1 MQFKKVYSLLK
12 TFMINIELHIME
24 LTQVNNRWG
33 YMKIKVVSFIIIV
46 FLIVLFSLFYFSQ
59 HDEPQLVHYHKKPT
73 LTKSDKV
80 HLAEDHTLIVQQ
92 NAVWK
97 YVNQNIDNFVSVYGE
112 PDRKDPSLYDFE
124 WWIFK
129 QEDFYIQVAVQNET
143 IMSIYSNTA
152 TLDFSPLEIGQTI
165 EEIEEIYQLQE
176 EIEFDHIRF
185 KLTEDDLQ
193 QRPVLRLSEEVF
205 AQLYIDQFTEKLAGI
220 RLLNKDAF
228 EMLKPYE
235 LFYWG
240 EIKEASEPDVDQWE
254 AIEEGL
260 EQQIFD
266 LTNEIRTVH
275 ELERL
280 SWDEQAADAAKAH
293 SKDMLE
299 ENYFS
304 HYSLN
309 GDGLKERLLAANAH
323 YLSAGENI
331 AAHYVD
337 APAVIHGWL
346 NSEGHR
352 EALLKEEYT
361 HLGVGVYQSF
371 YTQNFIQK

>member
-1 MQFKKVYSLLK
+1 
-12 TFMINIELHIME
+12 
-24 LTQVNNRWG
+24 
-33 YMKIKVVSFIIIV
+33 MKIKVVSFIIIV
-46 FLIVLFSLFYFSQ
+46 FLIVFLSLHYFNKSE
-59 HDEPQLVHYHKKPT
+59 EPQMVHYHKIPT
-73 LTKSDKV
+73 QTKSEKV
-80 HLAEDHTLIVQQ
+80 HLEEDHTLIVQQ

-97 YVNQNIDNFVSVYGE
+97 YINQDIDSFVSVYGE
-112 PDRKDPSLYDFE
+112 PDRKDPSLYGFE

-129 QEDFYIQVAVQNET
+129 QDDFYMQLAVENDM
-143 IMSIYSNTA
+143 IISIYSNAA
-152 TLDFSPLEIGQTI
+152 TLDLRPLVIGQTL
-165 EEIEEIYQLQE
+165 EEIKETYQLKE

-220 RLLNKDAF
+220 RVMNKEVF
-228 EMLKPYE
+228 ELLKPYE
-235 LFYWG
+235 VFYWG
-240 EIKEASEPDVDQWE
+240 EIEEIDQADENQWK

-266 LTNEIRTVH
+266 LTNEIRAAY
-275 ELERL
+275 ELNIL
-280 SWDEQAADAAKAH
+280 SWDDKAADAAKAH
-293 SKDMLE
+293 SNDMFE

-309 GDGLKERLLAANAH
+309 GDGLKQRLLAANAY

-331 AAHYVD
+331 AAHYID

-346 NSEGHR
+346 NSDGHR